1 LKLQI
6 SCLIAATIV
15 RMLTFN
21 TLGGLY
27 MLGFLRRLS
36 FALLA
41 LAVLA
46 SCRYGPQAK
55 QRSGENTA
63 PKIGFL
69 MDSLKVERWQTDLD
83 AFQKRAKELGAEVL
97 VETAEGDDAL
107 QFEQAY
113 KLLNSGI
120 RALVIVAHDTN
131 EAVRIVASAR
141 AKNVPVLSYDRLIR
155 NSNIDFFVG
164 ADAEAIGELQ
174 ASALVKAAPTGNYVL
189 IGGSSTDITAKLL
202 RDGQMKI
209 LKPLIDR
216 GDIKILADV
225 WARDWKPIEAY
236 THTIEVIEASGG
248 NIAAIVASDDGT
260 AGGAIQALQDHH
272 LAGKVFVS
280 GQDADLAA
288 IIRILDGTQTMTVY
302 KPVGS
307 EARQAAEIAVS
318 LAKGEGVHSSDFIP
332 NGNRNV
338 PAFFIAPV
346 VVTKDNVMQTVI
358 KDGFQNLETIQKS
371 LPPDKWPK

>member
-1 LKLQI
+1 
-6 SCLIAATIV
+6 
-15 RMLTFN
+15 M
-21 TLGGLY
+21 GGL
-27 MLGFLRRLS
+27 FRRLS
-36 FALLA
+36 FTLFVLV
-41 LAVLA
+41 VLA
-46 SCRYGPQAK
+46 SGMHGPQAK
-55 QRSGENTA
+55 QKSGED
-63 PKIGFL
+63 PPLKIGFL

-120 RALVIVAHDTN
+120 KALVIVAHDTN

-164 ADAEAIGELQ
+164 ADGQAIGELQ
-174 ASALVKAAPTGNYVL
+174 ASALVKLAPGGNYML
-189 IGGSSTDITAKLL
+189 IGGSPTDLTAKLL
-202 RDGQMKI
+202 RAGQMKI

-225 WARDWKPIEAY
+225 WARDWKPVEAY
-236 THTIEVIEASGG
+236 THTIEMIEASGG
-248 NIAAIVASDDGT
+248 NITAIVASDDGT
-260 AGGAIQALQDHH
+260 AGGAIQALQDHN
-272 LAGKVFVS
+272 LAGKVLVS

-307 EARQAAEIAVS
+307 EARQAAETAVS
-318 LAKGEGVHSSDFIP
+318 LAKGESIRSSTFIP

-338 PAFFIAPV
+338 PAFFVTPV

-358 KDGFQNLETIQKS
+358 KDGFQNLDTIQKS
-371 LPPDKWPK
+371 LPPEKWPK